1 MRRDFPHRTIGN
13 AFGAAEFAND
23 VRDAF
28 SEATALGIRRQQ
40 PLGEAGLRQ
49 RPKSLRRGERYRGSV
64 YLKGKA
70 AGGMCVR
77 LVDESGKVLC
87 RADLRDIGPQWQKHA
102 FQFVAPADVASAA
115 MEIALPGRGDVRIDC
130 LSLFSQS
137 ALDCGGFRPDLLQ
150 AIAALKPASIRYP
163 GGCFAS
169 TYRWKDAVGPREKR
183 KYCPASLWADRDS
196 NQFGS
201 DEFLLLCRKVGA
213 EPVLVVNATRGIQE
227 TLDWIEYCNGE
238 QGTTWGKRRADNGH
252 PGPYRVKFWEIDN
265 EAWPHMTAEAYA
277 KIVTTFS
284 QAIRA
289 KDPALR
295 IIACGGSDYDNGQS
309 PQGKSYTDGWNQR
322 LLQRAARDFD
332 YLSLHYY
339 NGEYIRRDHVEDPRA
354 FEAYLQEEVGR
365 LIRASANPAIQV
377 YCSEW
382 AMIDNDWRSGLYA
395 GGILNGFER
404 TGQLTTMSCPAVWL
418 QTSPPRWP
426 SSVVLFDHRTWYPA
440 PTYVVE
446 KLWRDHFAPKRVKLA
461 GPARPLNAVATA
473 SADGK
478 VLYFK
483 VVNPHNR
490 AITAR
495 VTVAAGFP
503 VAAARMLVVA
513 PGAEDA
519 QNTLQQPD
527 RIKPVSWAVDRRGQ
541 TVAITLPALSAGV
554 MTITR

>member
-1 MRRDFPHRTIGN
+1 MLRPPLCFRSPWILSCLVLACALARAEEEVALTIDPDRLENRIEVGIYGQFLEHIFN
-13 AFGAAEFAND
+13 SVHGGLWGDMLLNGSLQPAAGPRAAGFSAPDYWQCFGAAEFAND

-102 FQFVAPADVASAA
+102 FQFVAPANVASAA

-169 TYRWKDAVGPREKR
+169 AYRWKDAVGPREKR

-265 EAWPHMTAEAYA
+265 EAWPQMTAKAYA

-284 QAIRA
+284 RAIRA

-309 PQGKSYTDGWNQR
+309 PQGKSYTDG
-322 LLQRAARDFD
+322 
-332 YLSLHYY
+332 
-339 NGEYIRRDHVEDPRA
+339 
-354 FEAYLQEEVGR
+354 
-365 LIRASANPAIQV
+365 
-377 YCSEW
+377 
-382 AMIDNDWRSGLYA
+382 
-395 GGILNGFER
+395 
-404 TGQLTTMSCPAVWL
+404 
-418 QTSPPRWP
+418 
-426 SSVVLFDHRTWYPA
+426 
-440 PTYVVE
+440 
-446 KLWRDHFAPKRVKLA
+446 
-461 GPARPLNAVATA
+461 
-473 SADGK
+473 
-478 VLYFK
+478 
-483 VVNPHNR
+483 
-490 AITAR
+490 
-495 VTVAAGFP
+495 
-503 VAAARMLVVA
+503 
-513 PGAEDA
+513 
-519 QNTLQQPD
+519 
-527 RIKPVSWAVDRRGQ
+527 
-541 TVAITLPALSAGV
+541 
-554 MTITR
+554 